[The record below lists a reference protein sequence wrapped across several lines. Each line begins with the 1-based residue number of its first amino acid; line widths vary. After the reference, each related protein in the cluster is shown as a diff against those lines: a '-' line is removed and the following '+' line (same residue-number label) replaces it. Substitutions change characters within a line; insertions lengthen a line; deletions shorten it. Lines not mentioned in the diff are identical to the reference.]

1 MPERRLLDPKLDIVF
16 KRLFAEVPDL
26 LLDLINAVR
35 STEPPIVE
43 LQVLNPE
50 VTPEDI
56 HGKSIVLDIFARDET
71 GQVFNV
77 EMQVRKHA
85 GWSARSVFYLAR
97 LLSQQLQEGESYRQV
112 RPVIGI
118 HLIDF
123 DLFAAH
129 EQACWRFE
137 LRDHVY
143 PDVVLDRSLQLNMI
157 ELPKADRL
165 YHSRTTGSQTS
176 PVLADWIAYFKH
188 WHEESVMQQIQ
199 HPPIQKAYQHLHALS
214 GDRKAWIQALVR
226 ERALHDAATER
237 EEAEARI
244 ADAETRIA
252 DAEAK
257 ARRDL
262 LRRQLQAKFGELPVL
277 VEQQLQTAAPVQIER
292 WAEQVLFAE
301 HLQQIFSH

>member
-1 MPERRLLDPKLDIVF
+1 
-16 KRLFAEVPDL
+16 
-26 LLDLINAVR
+26 VR
-35 STEPPIVE
+35 SAEPPIVE

-50 VTPEDI
+50 ITPEDI
-56 HGKSIVLDIFARDET
+56 HGKSIVLDIFARDDT
-71 GQVFNV
+71 GQMFNV

-112 RPVIGI
+112 KPVIGI

-123 DLFAAH
+123 DLFPAH

-137 LRDHVY
+137 LRDQLY
-143 PDVVLDRSLQLNMI
+143 PEVVLDRSLQLNMI

-165 YHSRTTGSQTS
+165 YHAQAAGSQTS

-188 WHEESVMQQIQ
+188 WHEASVMQKIQ

-214 GDRKAWIQALVR
+214 GDKKAWIQALVR

-237 EEAEARI
+237 EEIETGKAIIAAGEARIAAGEARI
-244 ADAETRIA
+244 ADAEARMA
-252 DAEAK
+252 DAETK
-257 ARRDL
+257 AHRNL
-262 LRRQLQAKFGELPVL
+262 LHRQLQAKFGELPVW
-277 VEQQLQTAAPVQIER
+277 VEQQLQTAAPTQIER